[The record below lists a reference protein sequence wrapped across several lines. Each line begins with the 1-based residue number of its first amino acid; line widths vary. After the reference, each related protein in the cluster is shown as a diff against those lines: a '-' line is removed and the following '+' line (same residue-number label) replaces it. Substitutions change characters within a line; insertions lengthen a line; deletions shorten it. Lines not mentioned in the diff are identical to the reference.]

1 MWFEL
6 EIHRPAR
13 PPMRDVFQAQTVEW
27 ARYQAE
33 RKYPGA
39 IVFVP
44 EESSKPSLARSYD
57 GPKKAT
63 QRRLRRIQQE
73 SRS

>member
-6 EIHRPAR
+6 EIHRPER
-13 PPMRDVFQAQTVEW
+13 PPLRDVFQAQTIEW

-39 IVFVP
+39 IIFVP
-44 EESSKPSLARSYD
+44 EPSTKTKLAKSYD
-57 GPKKAT
+57 GPKKAS
-63 QRRLRRIQQE
+63 QRRRKRV
-73 SRS
+73 